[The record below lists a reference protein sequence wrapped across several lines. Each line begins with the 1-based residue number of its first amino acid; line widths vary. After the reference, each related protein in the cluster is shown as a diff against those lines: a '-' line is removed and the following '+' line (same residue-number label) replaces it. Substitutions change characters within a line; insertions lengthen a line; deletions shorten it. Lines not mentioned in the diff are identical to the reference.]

1 MTQTFTVE
9 IKDDE
14 KRRIIIDRVAWK
26 LEDLHRG
33 DILRVTIEKV
43 EK

>member
-9 IKDDE
+9 IKDED
-14 KRRIIIDRVAWK
+14 KRRIIIDRAAWK
-26 LEDLHRG
+26 LENLKKG
-33 DILRVTIEKV
+33 DFVKVTIEKV